1 MAMTKHSWRDFAIT
15 VIAALPI
22 VLALPRFFAWLAT
35 RPGLIPPEPL
45 LPRLPAMDVS
55 VTLFIVLYGCIT
67 LGLVL
72 LVHHPQ
78 RLLRALRAY
87 VVLLLLRMATMAA
100 WPLEVPPGYLAL
112 QDPVSTLFY
121 PGQVPFGRDLF
132 FSGHTATMYLLFL
145 AVPGPGRRWLF
156 AMATVVVGLAV
167 LFQHVHWTVD
177 VVAAPVFAWAAWR
190 IAAIALPAPRRSPG
204 GHSP

>member
-1 MAMTKHSWRDFAIT
+1 MRSPWRDLAIT
-15 VIAALPI
+15 VSAALPI
-22 VLALPRFFAWLAT
+22 VFLLPRFFAWLGA
-35 RPGLIPPEPL
+35 RPGIIPPEPL

-55 VTLFIVLYGCIT
+55 VPLFIVLYGCIVS
-67 LGLVL
+67 GLVL
-72 LVHHPQ
+72 LVRHPQ

-100 WPLEVPPGYLAL
+100 WPLEVPPGYLPL

-145 AVPGPGRRWLF
+145 AVPGPGWRWLF

-204 GHSP
+204 GHTP